1 MVDHQVECL
10 WSLLSFIVHLFN
22 VVRKTLCNL
31 LASRKALRRLDSS
44 KRALVNKLGCG
55 FQEEEKAKIE
65 EDATKKKKNNMVDH
79 VGGCGAKGLKKARK
93 RPAMISIPEN
103 VSCADQFVREE
114 EVEEEKDVEVEG
126 GGYCLVSRRGKR
138 HLMEDGYGVISDING
153 DSKQAFFGVFD
164 GHGGRAAVDF
174 VSENLGENII
184 RAIDRLEEGED
195 KLEMAM
201 RSGYLTTDREFLS
214 QGVNSGACAATVL
227 LKDGEL
233 HIANV
238 GDCKVVMSRNKEAKT
253 LTVSHNPGTENERNR
268 IESLGG
274 YVSCRNGT
282 WRVQDSLAISRSIG
296 DANLKEWIISEPETR
311 SVNLTPDCEF
321 LVLAS
326 DGLWDKVS
334 DEEAVNVVLKNRE
347 FMKSCKDLVE
357 MSCRRGNRD
366 DITVMIVNLQSFV

>member
-357 MSCRRGNRD
+357 
-366 DITVMIVNLQSFV
+366 